1 MLKERLNLH
10 GKVGCFLC
18 IVGST
23 VLVIHAPPEEAVRDM
38 EDLMVKLKDPCKNFC
53 LLLFTSY

>member
-23 VLVIHAPPEEAVRDM
+23 VLVIHAPPEEAVIDM
-38 EDLMVKLKDPCKNFC
+38 VDLMVKLKDPCKNFC
-53 LLLFTSY
+53 LQLFTSY